1 MLPLTASLS
10 RQSAVT
16 LENLIV
22 AGSWGDAI
30 RIVHIVI
37 VDITIVIHVEH
48 IRIAVIEIT
57 RRQRPK
63 ATQSLNI
70 ETKTL

>member
-30 RIVHIVI
+30 RIVHIV
-37 VDITIVIHVEH
+37 VVHVTIVVQVECV
-48 IRIAVIEIT
+48 IVRAVEVV
-57 RRQRPK
+57 RRQRPE
-63 ATQSLNI
+63 QNLH
-70 ETKTL
+70 KTR